1 MDNSRTIFLDT
12 NIVLDIVNPQRT
24 NNRQAVE
31 LWNVLIVKKYIIM
44 VSEDMLS
51 TIFYISKN
59 KKKTLEFL
67 KLIQKRWEIVPFG
80 REVVRRAVDLSLEK
94 DLDLEDALQ
103 CLCAKENGCEVLI
116 TNDKKFYDCGMQIMH
131 SAEFLENKGSL

>member
-1 MDNSRTIFLDT
+1 
-12 NIVLDIVNPQRT
+12 
-24 NNRQAVE
+24 
-31 LWNVLIVKKYIIM
+31 M